1 MKDTLKIL
9 LDIVKKG
16 YEDQQTER
24 EREQHK
30 KKK

>member
-16 YEDQQTER
+16 YE
-24 EREQHK
+24 EQKQKPVK
-30 KKK
+30 K